1 MADNN
6 NVADKFNTNFKFLTG
21 FYSGGNKK
29 LIASHNGE
37 LTQDKVS
44 AIASVVENQLELYG
58 VSKGAVKKVF
68 NIVIETLQNILIHG
82 EKDGSGVKHSYFVV
96 GKSDNEFTISS
107 GNIVLNSNVD
117 KLRKRLHDIMNY
129 DEKALKLQ
137 YMQVL
142 SNGEISTKGGAGL
155 GFLTIALKSGSKLDF
170 DFQKI
175 NDSISLFELHSK
187 IVG

>member
-1 MADNN
+1 MQENN
-6 NVADKFNTNFKFLTG
+6 SVAEKFNSNFKFLTG

-68 NIVIETLQNILIHG
+68 NIVIETLQNILLHG
-82 EKDGSGVKHSYFVV
+82 EKDNKGIKHSYFVV

-107 GNIVLNSNVD
+107 GNIVHNGNVD
-117 KLRKRLHDIMNY
+117 RLKKRLLGIKNV
-129 DEKALKLQ
+129 DEKALKSQ

-155 GFLTIALKSGSKLDF
+155 GFLTIALKSGNKLDF
-170 DFQKI
+170 EFQ
-175 NDSISLFELHSK
+175 SLEEGMTLFEQHSK
-187 IVG
+187 IAG

>member
-1 MADNN
+1 MPDTNS
-6 NVADKFNTNFKFLTG
+6 VAEKFNSNFKFLTG
-21 FYSGGNKK
+21 FYSGANKK

-82 EKDGSGVKHSYFVV
+82 EKDERGVRHSYFVV

-107 GNIVLNSNVD
+107 GNIVHNPTVD
-117 KLRKRLHDIMNY
+117 KLRAKLLDIAGHD
-129 DEKALKLQ
+129 ERALKAK

-142 SNGEISTKGGAGL
+142 SNGEISSKGGAGL
-155 GFLTIALKSGSKLDF
+155 GFLTIALKSGNQLNF
-170 DFQKI
+170 DIQKI
-175 NDSISLFELHSK
+175 NDSVSLFELHSK
-187 IVG
+187 ITG